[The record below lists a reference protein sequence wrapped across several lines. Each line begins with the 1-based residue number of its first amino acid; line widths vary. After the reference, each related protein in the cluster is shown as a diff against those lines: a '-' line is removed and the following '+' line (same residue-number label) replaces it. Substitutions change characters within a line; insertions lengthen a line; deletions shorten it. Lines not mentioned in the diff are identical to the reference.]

1 MGHVGLRAA
10 FCLALGQAPGLSPLM
25 DPPVHMPSS
34 QAVIAGVLKFVPFPK
49 LGPNKSSKKA
59 ARTDSSHCRSSP

>member
-1 MGHVGLRAA
+1 MFSLVPALLRQSESRRGAVGHVGLRAA

-34 QAVIAGVLKFVPFPK
+34 QAVIAGILEAKVY
-49 LGPNKSSKKA
+49 
-59 ARTDSSHCRSSP
+59 C

>member
-34 QAVIAGVLKFVPFPK
+34 QAVIAGVLEAKVY
-49 LGPNKSSKKA
+49 
-59 ARTDSSHCRSSP
+59 C